1 MKVTR
6 LGKKILL
13 TCVMAV
19 MAVSFAGC
27 GKLSAEDVIRKY
39 TEKNLTVDN
48 CEATMSLNMEMGSS
62 DSSDTYQFRIN
73 SQLQLMKD
81 PDYKA
86 YMKMNMDMGSIGKYD
101 MDTYIMKDGDQYYTY
116 MYSANTW
123 MKQALDNDVLSEQQD
138 NMNNQLNMDIYIKNM
153 KNFSLA
159 GEETVEDK
167 EAFKIEGKI
176 TGDALKEVFE
186 QSDVSSLVGTD
197 ADDVDFSSLGDL
209 NVTIWIDKKEFTP
222 VKIYADMAPMM
233 ESIMQM
239 QGQKMTI
246 PVCTMELVY
255 QGFGTVT
262 DITLPE
268 DAKNAVS
275 IDAIGGDD

>member
-13 TCVMAV
+13 ICVMAV

-27 GKLSAEDVIRKY
+27 GKLSAEDVIREY

-73 SQLQLMKD
+73 SQMQLMKD

-123 MKQALDNDVLSEQQD
+123 MKQALDDDVLSEQQD

-167 EAFKIEGKI
+167 ETFKIEGKI

>member
-19 MAVSFAGC
+19 MAISFAGC

-153 KNFSLA
+153 KNFSLT

-167 EAFKIEGKI
+167 ETFKIEGKI

-209 NVTIWIDKKEFTP
+209 NVTIWIDKNEFTP

-239 QGQKMTI
+239 QGQKVTI

>member
-167 EAFKIEGKI
+167 ETFKIEGKI

-209 NVTIWIDKKEFTP
+209 NVTIWIDKNEFTP